1 MTPRELQDDCN
12 IYMKDYASV
21 AERRFVRHHEY
32 MRTAVS
38 ISLSQS
44 ERVILRRWA
53 KQDNTRQAQRAR
65 VVLLAADG
73 WENNAIAADLG
84 TDPNTVARWRNRFA
98 SSRLAG
104 IEREAARSGRK
115 RRVRDSMEK
124 KILRLTAS
132 QRAKGEPWSTRKLA
146 ESLGVNHMLV
156 YRVWREHGLLP

>member
-1 MTPRELQDDCN
+1 MG
-12 IYMKDYASV
+12 
-21 AERRFVRHHEY
+21 HHEY

-38 ISLSQS
+38 ISLSQA
-44 ERVILRRWA
+44 ERATLRRWA
-53 KQDNTRQAQRAR
+53 KQGNTRRAHRAR

-73 WENNAIAADLG
+73 WENAAIAAELG
-84 TDPNTVARWRNRFA
+84 TDPHTVARWRNRFS

-104 IEREAARSGRK
+104 IEREAHRSGRK

-124 KILRLTAS
+124 KILRVTARL
-132 QRAKGEPWSTRKLA
+132 RANGENASSRKLA